1 MGFFKSTTELKI
13 SAGGAVNASLE
24 LASIEPTVRYVAER
38 YLQPWVG
45 KTLLDECEAYIASN
59 YTPVDTVKALL
70 LANVQA
76 ALAPLSLEEYS
87 KIAAVQ
93 MSEAGMFRIESE
105 ERRTPYKYQ
114 ETEWRR
120 SMRAHGFNAL
130 ERLIQVLEDNKDEE
144 LFASW
149 LTEARPRAKGLFINS
164 AAELRDV
171 YSSYVDR
178 ATFEAIRPIIED
190 LESFIVKARIG
201 PTEFDRMKGFIL
213 NGLPSQD
220 AEIYTT
226 AIRYLQ
232 KAIGLAAVNEAM
244 KRHWVTI
251 KESQLVQTEIL
262 EPQGYMREGSP
273 SGQSLST
280 TLLHLDSFSARE
292 LSLALDYLAAH
303 PEQFPNYAAFV
314 AQEPTSNCANYDVD
328 PDADRPVLFN
338 NTDTYQPRPGS
349 GLIRM

>member
-1 MGFFKSTTELKI
+1 MAFFKSTTELKI

-24 LASIEPTVRYVAER
+24 LASIDPTIRYVAER
-38 YLQPWVG
+38 YIEPWVG
-45 KTLLDECEAYIASN
+45 KTLMAICEAYVASN
-59 YTPVDTVKALL
+59 YSPVDPIKAMLL
-70 LANVQA
+70 GNVQA

-120 SMRAHGFNAL
+120 SMRAHGFSSL
-130 ERLIQVLEDNKDEE
+130 ERLIQVLEDNKDEP

-149 LTEARPRAKGLFINS
+149 LTEARPKAKGLFINS
-164 AAELRDV
+164 ASELRDV

-201 PTEFDRMKGFIL
+201 AAEFDRLKGFIL
-213 NGLPSQD
+213 NGVPTQD
-220 AEIYTT
+220 AEIYNM
-226 AIRYLQ
+226 ALRYLR
-232 KAIGLAAVNEAM
+232 KAIGLAAVNEGM

-251 KESQLVQTEIL
+251 RENQLIQAESL
-262 EPQGYMREGSP
+262 EPQGYIREGSP
-273 SGQSLST
+273 SGQSLAT

-303 PEQFPNYAAFV
+303 PEQFPNYAAFI
-314 AQEPTSNCANYDVD
+314 AQETGSNCANYDID
-328 PDADRPVLFN
+328 PDEDRLII
-338 NTDTYQPRPGS
+338 NTHDTYQPRSGN